1 MMAHR
6 DRLNAL
12 AAAEL
17 GRARTAEMGRAR
29 PAETQVEV
37 SLTPATKRDGSS
49 PAVRV
54 TVNDIC
60 DNIDKDTEVSLS
72 DDSFDDN
79 GRQAS
84 KYGREEKSSPFCPR
98 FRAPALPL
106 GCIAFLILL
115 GLGAIAAA
123 ITLSVIDRNSSS
135 TTTNGAHRPWYW
147 PDNGRPLIENTTL
160 TSKPTPTPTLE
171 PTQAPTRSPV
181 TDAPTLKPTPMP
193 SRSPVTDA
201 PTRLPT
207 RAPYTSQHQQVE
219 HVIHITVDGLRP
231 DYMNGPNFDR
241 LKSEGA
247 CTLNA
252 RSDLAS
258 TKTLPNHIGMF
269 TGLTV
274 ADHDYSANE
283 DSGYKLV
290 DATGQGYENIFDL
303 VKEAGGTTSI
313 YTSKRKFALLNRSWS
328 VDKFVL
334 IDRISSVVE
343 SFLEGMNDETYNY
356 SFLHIESP
364 DKAGHDD
371 DDGASHWKYRNA
383 VADADAYLGQVFD
396 LIESNVEL
404 RDNTAIILTADHGFQ
419 DRGTH
424 LNNELLENYRVP
436 FCTFGPGVVAG
447 ADLIE
452 LNSRLNGGVVVD
464 PGLSRGSGR
473 AIRNTYAGVLAA
485 SWLGLRP
492 RSGPLSD
499 QYLRY

>member
-17 GRARTAEMGRAR
+17 GHARTAAELGRAR
-29 PAETQVEV
+29 PAETQVEI
-37 SLTPATKRDGSS
+37 SLKPATNSDGSS

-54 TVNDIC
+54 TVNDMMLD
-60 DNIDKDTEVSLS
+60 DNKDTEVSLS

-79 GRQAS
+79 GQAP
-84 KYGREEKSSPFCPR
+84 KRGREEKSQSFRSR
-98 FRAPALPL
+98 FRVPALPL
-106 GCIAFLILL
+106 GCTVILILL

-135 TTTNGAHRPWYW
+135 ATTNGAHRPWYW

-160 TSKPTPTPTLE
+160 TSKPTPTPTME
-171 PTQAPTRSPV
+171 PTQA
-181 TDAPTLKPTPMP
+181 P

-247 CTLNA
+247 CTLNG

-290 DATGQGYENIFDL
+290 DANGQGYENIFDL
-303 VKEAGGTTSI
+303 VKETGGTTAI
-313 YTSKRKFALLNRSWS
+313 YTSKRKFAILNRSWS

-334 IDRISSVVE
+334 LDRISSVVE
-343 SFLEGMNDETYNY
+343 SFMEGMIAEMYSF

-371 DDGASHWKYRNA
+371 DDGASHWRYRNA

-396 LIESNVEL
+396 LIENNIKL

-419 DRGTH
+419 DRGSH

-436 FCTFGPGVVAG
+436 FCTFGPGVMAG

-452 LNSRLNGGVVVD
+452 LNSHLNGGVIVD

-473 AIRNTYAGVLAA
+473 AIRNSYAGVLAA

-492 RSGPLSD
+492 RSEPLSD

>member
-1 MMAHR
+1 MTNERMAHNR

-17 GRARTAEMGRAR
+17 GRARTAAELGRAR
-29 PAETQVEV
+29 LVETQVEV
-37 SLTPATKRDGSS
+37 SLTPATQSNGSS

-54 TVNDIC
+54 TVNDVL
-60 DNIDKDTEVSLS
+60 DDKDTEVSQS

-79 GRQAS
+79 EAS
-84 KYGREEKSSPFCPR
+84 KYGREENSPSFCSR
-98 FRAPALPL
+98 FRVPALPL
-106 GCIAFLILL
+106 GCTVILILL
-115 GLGAIAAA
+115 GLGALAAV
-123 ITLSVIDRNSSS
+123 ITLSVTRSDRNSSS
-135 TTTNGAHRPWYW
+135 TTTNGAH
-147 PDNGRPLIENTTL
+147 
-160 TSKPTPTPTLE
+160 TPKMA
-171 PTQAPTRSPV
+171 PTQA
-181 TDAPTLKPTPMP
+181 P

-201 PTRLPT
+201 PLLP
-207 RAPYTSQHQQVE
+207 PQVE

-258 TKTLPNHIGMF
+258 TSTLPNHIGMF

-290 DATGQGYENIFDL
+290 DANGQGYENIFDL
-303 VKEAGGTTSI
+303 AKEAGGTTAI
-313 YTSKRKFALLNRSWS
+313 YTSKKKFAILNRSWS

-334 IDRISSVVE
+334 LDRISSVVE
-343 SFLEGMNDETYNY
+343 SFLEDMNDETYNF
-356 SFLHIESP
+356 SFLHIASP
-364 DKAGHDD
+364 DKAGHDG

-419 DRGTH
+419 DVGTH
-424 LNNELLENYRVP
+424 TNNELLENYRVP
-436 FCTFGPGVVAG
+436 FCTFGPGVMAG

-473 AIRNTYAGVLAA
+473 SIRNSYAGVLAA
-485 SWLGLRP
+485 FWLGLHP
-492 RSGPLSD
+492 SSGPFAK
-499 QYLRY
+499 QYLRYW